1 MDYSVHVF
9 GFSLMIFFSLVTVK
23 ENSFLPMHFFF
34 FTVHVQMKW
43 NPEEKA
49 QFAVGALT
57 LVPEKQCSLYS
68 AGLAEKSFELMS
80 SIQL

>member
-1 MDYSVHVF
+1 
-9 GFSLMIFFSLVTVK
+9 
-23 ENSFLPMHFFF
+23 
-34 FTVHVQMKW
+34 MKW